1 MSKSIRPITL
11 LSFAL
16 LAVTAMYASDMT
28 KAYDMPDASKI
39 VKDDLIPKA
48 TKFTMPKN
56 CKLDDLESIARGKYM
71 FHGLNSK
78 NDKKENLPK
87 GMKLPKEGEVKPY
100 GNCVACHNI
109 ENAIGGGTVGPSL
122 TDYRKNFIDTKARDA
137 QFVYQKIADPRVDNP
152 STSMTVNLTTKLF
165 DESEVCDITAYV
177 LQVKKEKSTKKETT
191 KK

>member
-1 MSKSIRPITL
+1 MNKSISPVTL

-16 LAVTAMYASDMT
+16 LAVTAVYALDVT

-39 VKDDLIPKA
+39 VKDDLIPKP
-48 TKFTMPKN
+48 TKFTMPKD
-56 CKLDDLESIARGKYM
+56 CKLDDLESIARGEYM

-87 GMKLPKEGEVKPY
+87 GMRTPKDGEVKPY

-109 ENAIGGGTVGPSL
+109 ENAIGGGTVGPPL
-122 TDYRKNFIDTKARDA
+122 TDYKKNFIDTKARDA
-137 QFVYQKIADPRVDNP
+137 QFVYQKIADPRVDSKN
-152 STSMTVNLTTKLF
+152 TAMTVNLTSKLF
-165 DESEVCDITAYV
+165 VESEVCDITAYV
-177 LQVKKEKSTKKETT
+177 LQAKKEIAKKETS